1 MLQPLRALGSSAGR
15 DPDRLVPLVAEV
27 VADGRGMHSF
37 LQGGC
42 ALCGHLAAPNHR
54 VPCGQRPSALAFA
67 GRPTSHLPV
76 HATSAQSGQ
85 LQHGSGHLKSSAR
98 PPPAAGD
105 PVLIFCASRKS
116 CHSCAAL
123 IADLL
128 PDHLPETDVPPAVAT
143 RRTAL
148 IQELQDAQGGFGSPE
163 MERLMRA
170 GVCYSA

>member
-1 MLQPLRALGSSAGR
+1 MLQPLRALGNSASR

-27 VADGRGMHSF
+27 VADGEGMRSF
-37 LQGGC
+37 LQRGC
-42 ALCGHLAAPNHR
+42 AVCGHLCAPNHR
-54 VPCGQRPSALAFA
+54 VSCGRDLQPWPQR
-67 GRPTSHLPV
+67 GLPFLTLGLSMLPLRNK
-76 HATSAQSGQ
+76 AM
-85 LQHGSGHLKSSAR
+85 QHGSARLKSFTR

-128 PDHLPETDVPPAVAT
+128 PDHLTETKVPPAVAT

-170 GVCYSA
+170 GMCYSA